1 MIHCFIL
8 VANTVSR
15 GLMIGL
21 SFDSTLAF
29 SMGIERIASLEAET
43 TGLQFGTLLM
53 SIKGYRVIDSL
64 IFMFVDSIIYYLLGR
79 YFDQVIPKEYGLT
92 QPWYFLF
99 TKAYWKGEMIQKHH
113 KIEKNPDE
121 Q

>member
-1 MIHCFIL
+1 
-8 VANTVSR
+8 
-15 GLMIGL
+15 MIGL

-121 Q
+121 QQ

>member
-8 VANTVSR
+8 VANNVSR

-64 IFMFVDSIIYYLLGR
+64 IFYLLGR